1 MTNAHAAEPLDRDTA
16 IPEPGSDKPDPEA
29 AIKPPSL
36 TSEEPDVGL
45 SQKGLGEDAVIR
57 RETEI

>member
-1 MTNAHAAEPLDRDTA
+1 MTNAHEPLDRDDA
-16 IPEPGSDKPDPEA
+16 GPEPGSEKPDRAA
-29 AIKPPSL
+29 AITPPSL

>member
-1 MTNAHAAEPLDRDTA
+1 MKNARATEPPDHDTA
-16 IPEPGSDKPDPEA
+16 AVEPEPGAREPVQPVKPSTISGED
-29 AIKPPSL
+29 
-36 TSEEPDVGL
+36 PDVGL

>member
-1 MTNAHAAEPLDRDTA
+1 MTNARATEPKDRGTVPPDRQTEE
-16 IPEPGSDKPDPEA
+16 PEPGA
-29 AIKPPSL
+29 AIRTPSL
-36 TSEEPDVGL
+36 TDEDPDVGL